1 MNRPIARPPR
11 RRSPRITENRMTQT
25 LTPMFP
31 EAAPVLARLLPEGEA
46 RYLGLSA
53 SFCDLHAFLRHLHDS
68 NWYGCLHVGLG
79 EQNVYVL
86 VFEGRIIAASSGTQ
100 VGELALGEMLQ
111 LFTAGAVLNAYQL
124 DQNVTHALAGV
135 SSRVWKVTPTDNFS
149 GVLVEQG
156 SCILMME
163 GKVLGRF
170 QMELGETGVFPA
182 PLRPQTLIL
191 PKPLAG
197 WAHQQYPV
205 TLRGRDALSPIT
217 PTHQNF
223 RKHHGQQGVDFL
235 RSLGQDLTP
244 AEYSLRNDIPLHD
257 LEPLIQNWL
266 KDGFIKNK

>member
-1 MNRPIARPPR
+1 MRPPLSGPPR
-11 RRSPRITENRMTQT
+11 RRSQKPTENRMTHT

-31 EAAPVLARLLPEGEA
+31 EAQPVLARLLPEGEA

-53 SFCDLHAFLRHLHDS
+53 SFCDLHGFLRHLHDS
-68 NWYGCLHVGLG
+68 NWYGYLQVALG
-79 EQNVYVL
+79 EQASYVL
-86 VFEGRIIAASSGTQ
+86 VFEGRIIAAASQTH
-100 VGELALGEMLQ
+100 VGEMALGEMLQ
-111 LFTAGAVLNAYQL
+111 LFTAGALLNAYQIEPNL
-124 DQNVTHALAGV
+124 VHALAGV

-163 GKVLGRF
+163 GKVLGRVHL
-170 QMELGETGVFPA
+170 EVGENGVFPA

-223 RKHHGQQGVDFL
+223 RKNFGQPGVDFL
-235 RSLGQDLTP
+235 RGLGQDLTP
-244 AEYSLRNDIPLHD
+244 AEYSLRHDVPLHD
-257 LEPLIQNWL
+257 LEPMVQGWL
-266 KDGFIKNK
+266 KDGFIKHK